1 MDFMAKVAIIG
12 GGRRCMLILATLYGE
27 ENIEIVGISD
37 IDPAAPAVSLA
48 SELGIFFTTD
58 FHELVNRNNIN
69 FIINATDNRDIS
81 RELEII
87 KERGISIIDGD
98 VTAFMLDILEKLKRD
113 RTELQHYLERQ
124 TRLYESLEQSKEYLN
139 KVLNTSADMIVVADR
154 EGYITD
160 CNTAAEKMLGYE
172 RDELIGTK
180 ASDYW
185 YSPGERREIAE
196 RLEREESISNYET
209 KLKRKDGRLIDISLS
224 ISLLRDD
231 SNRVIGTVGVSKD
244 ITEKKRYE
252 EELKALNE
260 RLEERVL
267 ERTRELEAANRELEK
282 SNKLKSQFIANM
294 SHELRTPLNSI
305 IGFSETLIEMPV
317 GRLNEKQERY
327 IRNIHTSGKH
337 LLQLINNILDLAKIE
352 AGRLSLYCEG
362 FLLRPVIEEAISIVE
377 MLARK
382 KNITIHH
389 DIGEDIKAITADRV
403 KFKQILYNLLSN
415 AIKFT
420 PERGDVYLTVDLVT
434 PSEGLKFSSMGEGQ
448 RLLRVS
454 VKDTGIGIRSE
465 DMDRIFNEFEQA
477 DNSYTRRYEGTGIG
491 LSLTKRLVEMHGGL
505 IWVESRVGEGS
516 IFSFVMPLLERKKGT
531 GAEEE
536 ADKTVAAS
544 IVPESD
550 YAFEAGP
557 RNTILIVED
566 DRATSELLTLQLKD
580 AGYLVA
586 HAYDGVEAVKKAVEL
601 RPFAVILDVM
611 LPGKDGWEVLQDIR
625 SLPDTKDIPVVVYSV
640 VDNRE
645 LGFALGATDYLTKP
659 VDRKTLIS
667 KLNELSFT
675 KKRRRQIVNIMVVDD
690 NPEAVELIASML
702 EPEGF
707 NVIKAYG
714 GREAIEKAEDI
725 RLDAI
730 LLDLMMPEMD
740 GFEVV
745 HRLKNMPPT
754 SDVPIFIVT
763 AKDITVE
770 ERLRLAGQIE
780 RIYQKSDFT
789 KEDLIRQIKTLELLH
804 PNKAGLIDETS
815 GLFNYAYFQL
825 RLAQEIK
832 RAERYKEALSL
843 AIIDID
849 RFNQY
854 LSAMGKYHGDVVI
867 RKIAELLRKGLRGSD
882 VVARVGVDEFAIIL
896 TNTLKASAVTVARRF
911 KSLIESYPF
920 YGIDDLT
927 DKKLSVSMGIASYPA
942 DASSLEELVS
952 NAYTAMRN
960 AKATGGSQIVT
971 S

>member
-1 MDFMAKVAIIG
+1 MDFMARVAIIG

-27 ENIEIVGISD
+27 EDIEIVGISD

-58 FHELVNRNNIN
+58 FHELINRNNIN

-81 RELEII
+81 RELEIV

-124 TRLYESLEQSKEYLN
+124 TRLYESLEQSREYLN

-160 CNTAAEKMLGYE
+160 CNTAAEKMLGYG

-185 YSPGERREIAE
+185 YSPGERMETAE

-209 KLKRKDGRLIDISLS
+209 RLKRKDGRLIDISLS

-260 RLEERVL
+260 RLEEKVL

-305 IGFSETLIEMPV
+305 IGFSETLLEMPV
-317 GRLNEKQERY
+317 GGLNEKQERY

-352 AGRLSLYCEG
+352 AGRLSLYHEE
-362 FLLRPVIEEAISIVE
+362 FLLRPVIEEAVSIVE

-389 DIGEDIKAITADRV
+389 DIDKDIGTITADRV

-420 PERGDVYLTVDLVT
+420 PERGDVYLTADLVT
-434 PSEGLKFSSMGEGQ
+434 PSEGLGFCSMGEGQ

-454 VKDTGIGIRSE
+454 VKDTGIGIRPE

-477 DNSYTRRYEGTGIG
+477 DSSYTRRYEGTGIG

-505 IWVESRVGEGS
+505 IRVESRVGEGS
-516 IFSFVMPLLERKKGT
+516 IFSFVMPLFERKT
-531 GAEEE
+531 EE
-536 ADKTVAAS
+536 ATDGTVAAP

-601 RPFAVILDVM
+601 RPFAIILDVM

-625 SLPDTKDIPVVVYSV
+625 SLPDTKDIPVVVYSI

-675 KKRRRQIVNIMVVDD
+675 KKRRHQIVNIMVVDD

-745 HRLKNMPPT
+745 HRLKNMPQT

-770 ERLRLAGQIE
+770 DRLRLAGQIE

-843 AIIDID
+843 LIIDID
-849 RFNQY
+849 RFDQY
-854 LSAMGKYHGDVVI
+854 LSAMGRYHGDVVI

-882 VVARVGVDEFAIIL
+882 VIARAGVDEFAIIL

-911 KSLIESYPF
+911 KSLIEGYPF
-920 YGIDDLT
+920 YGIDELP
-927 DKKLSVSMGIASYPA
+927 DKKLSVSMGIAAFPA

-952 NAYTAMRN
+952 KAYTAMRN
-960 AKATGGSQIVT
+960 ARAKGGGQVVT

>member
-1 MDFMAKVAIIG
+1 MDFMARVAIIG

-27 ENIEIVGISD
+27 EDIEIVGISD

-58 FHELVNRNNIN
+58 FHELINRNNIN

-81 RELEII
+81 RELEIV

-124 TRLYESLEQSKEYLN
+124 TRLYESLEQSREYLN

-160 CNTAAEKMLGYE
+160 CNTAAEKMLGYG

-185 YSPGERREIAE
+185 YSPEERMETAE

-209 KLKRKDGRLIDISLS
+209 RLKRKDGRLIDISLS

-260 RLEERVL
+260 RLEEKVL

-305 IGFSETLIEMPV
+305 IGFSETLLEMPV
-317 GRLNEKQERY
+317 GGLNEKQERY

-352 AGRLSLYCEG
+352 AGRLSLYHEE
-362 FLLRPVIEEAISIVE
+362 FLLRPVIEEAVSIVE

-389 DIGEDIKAITADRV
+389 DIDKDIGTITADRV

-420 PERGDVYLTVDLVT
+420 PERGDVYLTADLVT
-434 PSEGLKFSSMGEGQ
+434 PSEGLGFCSMGEGQ

-454 VKDTGIGIRSE
+454 VKDTGIGIRPE

-477 DNSYTRRYEGTGIG
+477 DSSYTRRYEGTGIG

-505 IWVESRVGEGS
+505 IRVESRVGEGS
-516 IFSFVMPLLERKKGT
+516 IFSFVMPLFERKT
-531 GAEEE
+531 EE
-536 ADKTVAAS
+536 ATDGTVAAP

-601 RPFAVILDVM
+601 RPFAIILDVM

-625 SLPDTKDIPVVVYSV
+625 SLPDTKDIPVVVYSI

-675 KKRRRQIVNIMVVDD
+675 KKRRHQIVNIMVVDD

-745 HRLKNMPPT
+745 HRLKNMPQT

-770 ERLRLAGQIE
+770 DRLRLAGQIE

-843 AIIDID
+843 LIIDID
-849 RFNQY
+849 RFDQY
-854 LSAMGKYHGDVVI
+854 LSAMGRYHGDVVI

-882 VVARVGVDEFAIIL
+882 VIARAGVEEFAIIL

-911 KSLIESYPF
+911 KSLIEGYPF
-920 YGIDDLT
+920 YGIDELP
-927 DKKLSVSMGIASYPA
+927 DKKLSVSMGIAAFPA

-952 NAYTAMRN
+952 KAYTAMRN
-960 AKATGGSQIVT
+960 ARAKGGGQVVT

>member
-1 MDFMAKVAIIG
+1 MDFMARVAIIG

-27 ENIEIVGISD
+27 EDIEIVGISD

-58 FHELVNRNNIN
+58 FHELINRNNIN

-81 RELEII
+81 RELEIV

-124 TRLYESLEQSKEYLN
+124 TRLYESLEQSREYLN

-160 CNTAAEKMLGYE
+160 CNTAAEKMLGYG

-185 YSPGERREIAE
+185 YSPEERMETAE

-209 KLKRKDGRLIDISLS
+209 RLKRKDGRLIDISLS

-260 RLEERVL
+260 RLEEKVL

-305 IGFSETLIEMPV
+305 IGFSETLLEMPV
-317 GRLNEKQERY
+317 GGLNEKQERY

-352 AGRLSLYCEG
+352 AGRLSLYHEE
-362 FLLRPVIEEAISIVE
+362 FLLRPVIEEAVSIVE

-389 DIGEDIKAITADRV
+389 DIDKDIGTITADRV

-420 PERGDVYLTVDLVT
+420 PERGDVYLTADLVT
-434 PSEGLKFSSMGEGQ
+434 PSEGLGFCSMGEGQ

-454 VKDTGIGIRSE
+454 VKDTGIGIRPE

-477 DNSYTRRYEGTGIG
+477 DSSYTRRYEGTGIG

-505 IWVESRVGEGS
+505 IRVESRVGEGS
-516 IFSFVMPLLERKKGT
+516 IFSFVMPLFERKT
-531 GAEEE
+531 EE
-536 ADKTVAAS
+536 ATDGTVAAP

-601 RPFAVILDVM
+601 RPFAIILDVM

-625 SLPDTKDIPVVVYSV
+625 SLPDTKDIPVVVYSI

-675 KKRRRQIVNIMVVDD
+675 KKRRHQIVNIMVVDD

-707 NVIKAYG
+707 NVIRAYG

-745 HRLKNMPPT
+745 HRLKNMPQT

-770 ERLRLAGQIE
+770 DRLRLAGQIE

-843 AIIDID
+843 LIIDID
-849 RFNQY
+849 RFDQY
-854 LSAMGKYHGDVVI
+854 LSAMGRYHGDVVI

-882 VVARVGVDEFAIIL
+882 VIARAGVDEFAIIL

-911 KSLIESYPF
+911 KSLIEGYPF
-920 YGIDDLT
+920 YGIDELP
-927 DKKLSVSMGIASYPA
+927 DKKLSVSMGIAAFPA

-952 NAYTAMRN
+952 KAYTAMRN
-960 AKATGGSQIVT
+960 ARAKGGGQVVT